1 MERWHLQDEVD
12 LHDHFETKQRVQPG
26 IPPLISLA
34 LPVVEPNIIHMFN
47 ILWYHTLDDMFKSR
61 IPNLNTMTQGL
72 LKD

>member
-1 MERWHLQDEVD
+1 
-12 LHDHFETKQRVQPG
+12 VQPG

-34 LPVVEPNIIHMFN
+34 LPVVEPNTIHMFN
-47 ILWYHTLDDMFKSR
+47 ILRYHTLDDMFKSR